1 MIQTT
6 SKGYCLSLTAKQTD
20 AVTTNVQIPFAN
32 IATLA
37 HLPFL
42 SIVRCSNLLG
52 GRKRGLPPHVRSES
66 GDFTQTCK
74 RSSMTHLCSDQEMI
88 LKKNIEENGSQKT
101 DFTPH
106 FFKLCIHVL
115 GKIFYK
121 LLFWMG
127 DTNKSHLFGRFICRS
142 WCHWCHSI
150 FHPEIDSTY
159 VWGGLKFPPGQ
170 NVTSTTS
177 KVWILE
183 GSATCLISIFDGL
196 WASPG
201 VHGLQATNP
210 QPLEGISVMNRMVAA
225 LLRLLTAR
233 LPLLRIVRPIISIGI
248 RPLANDV
255 AKDCKSM

>member
-1 MIQTT
+1 MYTRFGEKILQTT
-6 SKGYCLSLTAKQTD
+6 
-20 AVTTNVQIPFAN
+20 
-32 IATLA
+32 
-37 HLPFL
+37 FL
-42 SIVRCSNLLG
+42 GN
-52 GRKRGLPPHVRSES
+52 
-66 GDFTQTCK
+66 
-74 RSSMTHLCSDQEMI
+74 
-88 LKKNIEENGSQKT
+88 
-101 DFTPH
+101 
-106 FFKLCIHVL
+106 
-115 GKIFYK
+115 
-121 LLFWMG
+121 
-127 DTNKSHLFGRFICRS
+127 TNKSHLFGRFICHS
-142 WCHWCHSI
+142 WCHSI

-177 KVWILE
+177 KAWILK

>member
-1 MIQTT
+1 MF
-6 SKGYCLSLTAKQTD
+6 K
-20 AVTTNVQIPFAN
+20 
-32 IATLA
+32 
-37 HLPFL
+37 FL
-42 SIVRCSNLLG
+42 SQT
-52 GRKRGLPPHVRSES
+52 LPHWPICHSSASSDAPTSSEAES
-66 GDFTQTCK
+66 GVYHPTSGPSPETLLKLAREAAWLTCVAIK
-74 RSSMTHLCSDQEMI
+74 RWSW
-88 LKKNIEENGSQKT
+88 KKNIEENGSQKT